1 MLKKFLNPG
10 HSPLTVAMVETAW
23 QEFILNRS
31 QSALAGVPPHDYKTV
46 SQKVT
51 EVSVSS
57 LASSHQ
63 SLQAEVAEL
72 QNKLRTTGR
81 DRKPARSGGGG
92 QARRSGTGKPPAK
105 RQKPSP
111 AGGGST
117 GGGGAPKKVQFCW
130 NFNSVK
136 GCAAANPGGHCARD
150 GKMLSHTCSKKLGMF
165 GIIFASHVL
174 NVSILANGSFCTG
187 KHSRT
192 VCTK

>member
-1 MLKKFLNPG
+1 MTFLSVMLKKFLNPG
-10 HSPLTVAMVETAW
+10 HNPLTVAMVETAW

-72 QNKLRTTGR
+72 QSKLRTPGR
-81 DRKPARSGGGG
+81 DRKSARSGGGG
-92 QARRSGTGKPPAK
+92 QTRRSGAGKPPAK
-105 RQKPSP
+105 RQKPSL

-117 GGGGAPKKVQFCW
+117 GGGGASKKVQFCW
-130 NFNSVK
+130 NFNSAK
-136 GCAAANPGGHCARD
+136 GCAAANPGGHCAKD

-165 GIIFASHVL
+165 GVIFVVPCAKC
-174 NVSILANGSFCTG
+174 FCF
-187 KHSRT
+187 S
-192 VCTK
+192 

>member
-72 QNKLRTTGR
+72 QNKLKTTSSVTNL
-81 DRKPARSGGGG
+81 PSQVRSLSLLSSLSKIKG
-92 QARRSGTGKPPAK
+92 QILNFYKNF
-105 RQKPSP
+105 
-111 AGGGST
+111 
-117 GGGGAPKKVQFCW
+117 KK
-130 NFNSVK
+130 
-136 GCAAANPGGHCARD
+136 
-150 GKMLSHTCSKKLGMF
+150 
-165 GIIFASHVL
+165 
-174 NVSILANGSFCTG
+174 
-187 KHSRT
+187 
-192 VCTK
+192 

>member
-72 QNKLRTTGR
+72 QNKLKTTGR

-105 RQKPSP
+105 RQKPST
-111 AGGGST
+111 GGGAAT
-117 GGGGAPKKVQFCW
+117 GGGGASKKVQFCW
-130 NFNSVK
+130 NFNSGK
-136 GCAAANPGGHCARD
+136 GCVAANPGGHCARD
-150 GKMLSHTCSKKLGMF
+150 GKMLSHTCSKKLGMSGVLF
-165 GIIFASHVL
+165 SSPVL
-174 NVSILANGSFCTG
+174 NIFIYSQRIFLWWQAL
-187 KHSRT
+187 
-192 VCTK
+192 